1 MFTIS
6 WKQCWQLF
14 AITWFPSDLIET
26 VMAIISVVQIV
37 SSARRLQTWFTFLLF
52 LQCFLNWNDCFCAR
66 GTLTSLNFI
75 GIKEQRALSLSLQCR
90 SAVVRGVLQQRFTAN
105 GVQVVEMRIL

>member
-37 SSARRLQTWFTFLLF
+37 SSASGYKRGLRF
-52 LQCFLNWNDCFCAR
+52 CCFCNVF
-66 GTLTSLNFI
+66 LI
-75 GIKEQRALSLSLQCR
+75 GMI
-90 SAVVRGVLQQRFTAN
+90 VFVLK
-105 GVQVVEMRIL
+105 GH